1 MKNYL
6 VALLISF
13 AGMCF
18 SQEKEIFYQTSDKE
32 YAFTFENDV
41 CKLYELSTHRNQVY
55 REWELGS
62 VYKLESQIDSLGILF
77 SNGQY
82 AISYDYKYF
91 RVCKLKN
98 GKIKDRHTY
107 VAKKLENPS
116 KVYEAVNCSYWK
128 NLYDNTIDEINDS
141 YPNFHE
147 YRYFSYRINGSPG
160 LWESFSFKDTGP
172 KTFEVLAQE
181 QDQLLKDSLIKT
193 NQLLISLNDSIE
205 KNINSLTLEE
215 LKRNLLSRPIYVN
228 AYDEYQ
234 ERMLESV
241 AKNRPDLFFDL
252 AEALPDEKKYLF
264 DQIYF
269 PDAVK
274 SLKRFDTDSPIQR
287 EFVRYHRRE
296 RLKIGLITA
305 GAGLLEIGVIGGA
318 ITGIVYWIR
327 K

>member
-6 VALLISF
+6 IVLLVFIAKMS
-13 AGMCF
+13 F
-18 SQEKEIFYQTSDKE
+18 SQGANRFYQTSNKE
-32 YAFTFENDV
+32 YAFTFEDGV
-41 CKLYELSTHRNQVY
+41 CKLYGLSPYDNLVY
-55 REWELGS
+55 REWELGQ
-62 VYKLESQIDSLGILF
+62 VYKEQSQSDSLGILF

-98 GKIKDRHTY
+98 GKVKDRHTF
-107 VAKKLENPS
+107 VAKRLENPS
-116 KVYEAVNCSYWK
+116 RIYEAINHAYWDSLYWK
-128 NLYDNTIDEINDS
+128 TIERIASS
-141 YPNFHE
+141 YPLFRE
-147 YRYFSYRINGSPG
+147 YRYRLYQPG
-160 LWESFSFKDTGP
+160 DQFIWESMTFKQEAP
-172 KTFEVLAQE
+172 ETFEILATE
-181 QDQLLKDSLIKT
+181 RNKLLIDSLT
-193 NQLLISLNDSIE
+193 DTNNQLVSLNDSVE
-205 KNINSLTLEE
+205 KNIHTLTVDE
-215 LKRNLLSRPIYVN
+215 LKLNLMSRPIHVN

-252 AEALPDEKKYLF
+252 AEILPEEKKYLF

-274 SLKRFDTDSPIQR
+274 SLKRFDTDAPIKK

-296 RLKIGLITA
+296 RLKMVLITT
-305 GAGLLEIGVIGGA
+305 GAGLLEAGVIGGA

>member
-6 VALLISF
+6 VALSF
-13 AGMCF
+13 LLTKMSF
-18 SQEKEIFYQTSDKE
+18 SQGEEIFYQTSDKE
-32 YAFTFENDV
+32 YAFTFENNV
-41 CKLYELSTHRNQVY
+41 CKLYKLSQYDSRIFG
-55 REWELGS
+55 EWELS
-62 VYKLESQIDSLGILF
+62 SAYSPQSQDSLGILF

-98 GKIKDRHTY
+98 GKIKGRYTY

-116 KVYEAVNCSYWK
+116 KVYEAVNHSYWDA
-128 NLYDNTIDEINDS
+128 LYNKTIDETRSS
-141 YPNFHE
+141 YPHFHE
-147 YRYFSYRINGSPG
+147 YRYLSHRIGDSN
-160 LWESFSFKDTGP
+160 LWESFAYKQAKP
-172 KTFEVLAQE
+172 AEFEVLAQE
-181 QDQLLKDSLIKT
+181 QNHLLKDSLGQT
-193 NQLLISLNDSIE
+193 NQLLISLNDSVE
-205 KNINSLTLEE
+205 KNMNVLTAEG
-215 LKRNLLSRPIYVN
+215 LKHNLLSRPLHAN

-252 AEALPDEKKYLF
+252 AEILPEEKKYLF

-274 SLKRFDTDSPIQR
+274 SLRRFDTDAPIKK
-287 EFVRYHRRE
+287 EFFKYRRKE
-296 RLKIGLITA
+296 RFKASLIVT
-305 GAGLLEIGVIGGA
+305 GAGLLEVGVIGGA
-318 ITGIVYWIR
+318 ITGIVYWVR

>member
-6 VALLISF
+6 VALLILF
-13 AGMCF
+13 ARICF
-18 SQEKEIFYQTSDKE
+18 SQEKEVFYQTSDKE
-32 YAFTFENDV
+32 YAFTFENGI
-41 CKLYELSTHRNQVY
+41 CKLYELSTYHNQVY
-55 REWELGS
+55 REWELSS
-62 VYKLESQIDSLGILF
+62 VYRPESQIDSLGILF

-98 GKIKDRHTY
+98 GKIKDRRTF
-107 VAKKLENPS
+107 VATKLEDPS
-116 KVYEAVNCSYWK
+116 HVYEAINHSYW
-128 NLYDNTIDEINDS
+128 NTIYGKTINEMRSS
-141 YPNFHE
+141 YPHFHE
-147 YRYFSYRINGSPG
+147 YQYLSYRIGNPG
-160 LWESFSFKDTGP
+160 LWESFSFKQTEP
-172 KTFEVLAQE
+172 KVFEVLARE

-205 KNINSLTLEE
+205 KSMNVLTVEE
-215 LKRNLLSRPIYVN
+215 LKRNLMCRPLHIS

-241 AKNRPDLFFDL
+241 AKKRPDLFFDL
-252 AEALPDEKKYLF
+252 AVALPEEKKYLF

-269 PDAVK
+269 PNAVK
-274 SLKRFDTDSPIQR
+274 SLKRFDTDAPVKK

-296 RLKIGLITA
+296 RLKIVLITA
-305 GAGLLEIGVIGGA
+305 GAGLLEVGVIGGA